1 MKVTVKMPELPHM
14 NNGDRVPFD
23 LYFEITG
30 TDVNV
35 EVSHDDRILEQG
47 VTKTPNIVKT
57 KFTSK
62 KSDKKL
68 PESTRPGLISK
79 ITVFLFPEKDA

>member
-1 MKVTVKMPELPHM
+1 MKVTVKMPELTHM
-14 NNGDRVPFD
+14 NNGDRVLFD

-35 EVSHDDRILEQG
+35 EVSHNNRILEQG
-47 VTKTPNIVKT
+47 VTKTLNIVKT

-62 KSDKKL
+62 KSDKKQ
-68 PESTRPGLISK
+68 PESTKPGLISR
-79 ITVFLFPEKDA
+79 ITVFLFAEKDA